1 MSFLKKNLPLALAI
15 VSFVFYFLG
24 FCTLLD
30 SSTVTDHSIA
40 QIGFGLT
47 ASILSIIFYW
57 KRNMDEKKILL
68 SLSFLTAS
76 LICGSVSGITYLN
89 FETAGNI
96 LIFLIPLILLAISL
110 ANKKMKPAVGIGFI
124 VLCILCTYLSIT
136 ASAPIY
142 ASAAALYIAFSMKLF
157 DYKEESSN
165 EKV

>member
-24 FCTLLD
+24 VCTLLD
-30 SSTVTDHSIA
+30 HSAVTDQSIA

-57 KRNMDEKKILL
+57 KGNMDEKKMLL

-76 LICGSVSGITYLN
+76 LIFDHFSTITYLS
-89 FETAGNI
+89 FETAGN
-96 LIFLIPLILLAISL
+96 LLVFLIPLILLAISL

-136 ASAPIY
+136 VSDSFY
-142 ASAAALYIAFSMKLF
+142 ASAAALYVAFSMKLF
-157 DYKEESSN
+157 DHKEESSN
-165 EKV
+165 EKI